1 MKTQNFAAFLPSK
14 GAPNHVVDEA
24 PYNKPAPHEVVI
36 RNKAVAINPADVGIQ
51 KMGIIIDSYPA
62 ILGCDV
68 AGIVEEVGSE
78 VTDFHVGE
86 RVIGPAK
93 PLPGGIYKYSGFQRF
108 TVLEMPLVAK
118 IPEGTSFT
126 DAVVLPLAINTAA
139 TCLFEKDTLEL
150 DLPPGSGKNGKVLL
164 VWGASSSVGSCGVQL
179 AVAAG
184 YEVFG
189 IASAK
194 NHALVKSLGASHCFD
209 QQDPNLVATII
220 EALKGKYCVGAY
232 NAIAQEDTFGILSE
246 VLRQSDG
253 RQLVASVMAGAEN
266 FSSGDVEVKT
276 NFGVAWTFAKS
287 HVGRHIW
294 RSYVEPAMASGA
306 LRCMPPA
313 EIVGFGLQDI
323 QKAIDLLGQGVS
335 AKKLVVAL

>member
-1 MKTQNFAAFLPSK
+1 MEPQNFAAFLPSK
-14 GAPNHVVDEA
+14 GSPNHVVDEA

-78 VTDFHVGE
+78 VADFQVGD

-93 PLPGGIYKYSGFQRF
+93 PLPGGIYKYAGFQRF
-108 TVLEMPLVAK
+108 TVLETPLIAR
-118 IPEGTSFT
+118 IPERVSFT

-139 TCLFEKDTLEL
+139 TCLFEEDTLQL
-150 DLPPGSGKNGKVLL
+150 DLPPMSGKDGKTLL

-184 YEVFG
+184 YGVIG

-194 NHALVKSLGASHCFD
+194 NHDLVKSLGASHCFD
-209 QQDPNLVATII
+209 QQDPNIAVAIT

-253 RQLVASVMAGAEN
+253 RKLIASVTPGAED
-266 FSSGDVEVKT
+266 FSTADVTVKT
-276 NFGVAWTFAKS
+276 NLGVAWTFAKS
-287 HVGRHIW
+287 PVGRHIW
-294 RSYVEPAMASGA
+294 RSYVEPALASGA

-313 EIVGFGLQDI
+313 DVVGFGLQDV
-323 QKAIDLLGQGVS
+323 QKAIDILGQGVS
-335 AKKLVVAL
+335 AKKVVIAL

>member
-1 MKTQNFAAFLPSK
+1 MEPHNFAAFLPNK

-24 PYNKPAPHEVVI
+24 PYNKPGPHEVVI

-68 AGIVEEVGSE
+68 AGMVQEVGSE
-78 VTDFHVGE
+78 VTDFQSGD

-118 IPEGTSFT
+118 IPENTSFT

-150 DLPPGSGKNGKVLL
+150 DLPPGSGNDGKVLL

-194 NHALVKSLGASHCFD
+194 NHNLIRSLGASHCFN
-209 QQDPNLVATII
+209 QQDPNLVVAIT

-232 NAIAQEDTFGILSE
+232 NAISDEKTFGILSH
-246 VLRQSDG
+246 VLRGSES
-253 RQLVASVMAGAEN
+253 RKLIVSVMPGAEN
-266 FSSGDVEVKT
+266 FSTEDISVKT

-287 HVGRHIW
+287 GVGRHIW

-306 LRCMPPA
+306 LKCMPPA
-313 EIVGFGLQDI
+313 DVVGFGLQDI
-323 QKAIDLLGQGVS
+323 QKAIDVLGQGVS
-335 AKKLVVAL
+335 AKKVVVAL